1 MRSLTGCRRTIIAL
15 PVIVVWLLFGRA
27 SPAQTPSQ
35 YPPSQYPPGQYP
47 PGQYPPGQYPQD
59 PSTYPGRL
67 PGGIQLPK
75 IPWPKRKP
83 KVEKKDEKGSENE
96 VRMELNS
103 MEGTLRELASKHL
116 LLGSGGRVYKFRLLA
131 KTRFQDKAGEPVR
144 DSLLQPG
151 DMLSVQASKEDPET
165 AMRVTLLRSGSAADK
180 AEASRPV
187 DQTSIRVPEA
197 RDLGGSSGP
206 TRLPP
211 PGGRAEDKDDEP
223 EPRAAEAAGTHTP
236 RDESAPRRSSTEA
249 ASLPPDL
256 QVLADARDA
265 AATFATDLPDYVVE
279 QNTTRSQT
287 NVDPPDW
294 KVIDVVTAEVS
305 CVNGRERYS
314 NVRVNGRP
322 AEEPPERSG
331 TWTTGEFVTTLKD
344 LFAPDTDARF
354 ERSRDG
360 RAASRPAYVYS
371 YAVDAKHSNW
381 ILVDDRGERYKPA
394 HSGEI
399 WIDKESRRVLRIEQR
414 AMDLPASFGIG
425 KAETRIDY
433 GFVRI
438 ENGMYLLPVES
449 ESTGCKRG
457 TAQCSRNITSFQNY
471 RKFSAESRIGD

>member
-1 MRSLTGCRRTIIAL
+1 MRRLTGCRRTSVVL
-15 PVIVVWLLFGRA
+15 PVFVVWLLSGRA
-27 SPAQTPSQ
+27 IPAQT
-35 YPPSQYPPGQYP
+35 PSQYPPGQYP

-59 PSTYPGRL
+59 PGAYPGRL

-75 IPWPKRKP
+75 IPWPKKKP
-83 KVEKKDEKGSENE
+83 KEEKKDEKGNENE

-116 LLGSGGRVYKFRLLA
+116 LLASGRHVYKFRLLA
-131 KTRFQDKAGEPVR
+131 RTRFQDKAGEPVR

-151 DMLSVQASKEDPET
+151 DLLSVQASKEDPET
-165 AMRVTLLRSGSAADK
+165 AMRVTLLRPGSAADK
-180 AEASRPV
+180 AAASEPV
-187 DQTSIRVPEA
+187 DAASIRVPEA
-197 RDLGGSSGP
+197 GDLGGSSGP
-206 TRLPP
+206 SKLPP
-211 PGGRAEDKDDEP
+211 AGRAEDKDDEP
-223 EPRAAEAAGTHTP
+223 APRPEAAGNHTP
-236 RDESAPRRSSTEA
+236 RDESALRRPSTEA

-265 AATFATDLPDYVVE
+265 AAAFATDLPNYVVE

-305 CVNGRERYS
+305 CVNGKARYAG
-314 NVRVNGRP
+314 VRINGRP
-322 AEEPPERSG
+322 ADRPIEQGG
-331 TWTTGEFVTTLKD
+331 TWTAGEFVTTLKD
-344 LFAPDTDARF
+344 LFAPETGARF

-399 WIDKESRRVLRIEQR
+399 WIDKVSRRVLRIEQR
-414 AMDLPASFGIG
+414 AVELPASFGIE

-438 ENGMYLLPVES
+438 ENGTYLLPVES
-449 ESTGCKRG
+449 ESLGCRRG
-457 TAQCSRNITSFQNY
+457 TAQCSRNMTSFQNY
-471 RKFSAESRIGD
+471 RKFSTESRIDD

>member
-1 MRSLTGCRRTIIAL
+1 MRRLTGCRRTIIAL
-15 PVIVVWLLFGRA
+15 SVLAVWLLSGHA

-67 PGGIQLPK
+67 PGGVQLPR
-75 IPWPKRKP
+75 IPWPKKKP
-83 KVEKKDEKGSENE
+83 KEDKKDEKGNENE
-96 VRMELNS
+96 VRVELNS

-116 LLGSGGRVYKFRLLA
+116 LLASGGQVYKFRLLA
-131 KTRFQDKAGEPVR
+131 KTRFQDKSGEPVR

-180 AEASRPV
+180 AEASKPV
-187 DQTSIRVPEA
+187 DTASIRVPEA
-197 RDLGGSSGP
+197 GDLGRSSGP
-206 TRLPP
+206 SKLPP
-211 PGGRAEDKDDEP
+211 AGRGEDKDDEP
-223 EPRAAEAAGTHTP
+223 APRTGETAGTHVA
-236 RDESAPRRSSTEA
+236 RDESAARRLPTEA
-249 ASLPPDL
+249 TSLPPDL

-265 AATFATDLPDYVVE
+265 AAAFAIDLPNYVVE
-279 QNTTRSQT
+279 QNTTRSHT

-305 CVNGRERYS
+305 CVNGKERYAD
-314 NVRVNGRP
+314 VRINGRP
-322 AEEPPERSG
+322 PDKPLEKSG
-331 TWTTGEFVTTLKD
+331 TWTTGEFVTTLQD

-354 ERSRDG
+354 ERVRDG

-414 AMDLPASFGIG
+414 AGGLPASFGIE

-438 ENGMYLLPVES
+438 DNGTYLLPVES
-449 ESTGCKRG
+449 ESLGCKRG
-457 TAQCSRNITSFQNY
+457 TAQCSRNITSFRNY
-471 RKFSAESRIGD
+471 RKFSAESRISY